1 MEVIVFIILELF
13 FTPADLNISEYQI
26 FPSLVWRISSHD
38 TFCPIVCQPKHL
50 MDCKYTKDTKH
61 LLNCFQDQVKTILDH
76 QVQENC
82 TLEDPTQKSG
92 ANEPAKPH
100 YATREEVVM
109 ATMKE
114 LEKMKA
120 TAMETG
126 EKTVK

>member
-1 MEVIVFIILELF
+1 MKHSTLII
-13 FTPADLNISEYQI
+13 AD
-26 FPSLVWRISSHD
+26 
-38 TFCPIVCQPKHL
+38 
-50 MDCKYTKDTKH
+50 

-82 TLEDPTQKSG
+82 SSKDPSQKSDTT
-92 ANEPAKPH
+92 EPATPH

-114 LEKMKA
+114 LEKIKA

-126 EKTVK
+126 EETAK